1 VRQRRL
7 GGKRGPDHL
16 ELGGEPLELG
26 DPLGGLCLLLVDQ
39 PADPLVRG
47 AAVRADPDRDQGSD
61 LLAAERGYCLRGRV
75 TMRYS
80 DGDTEFVEFTRA
92 DQTPGINT
100 LEL

>member
-1 VRQRRL
+1 V
-7 GGKRGPDHL
+7 
-16 ELGGEPLELG
+16 
-26 DPLGGLCLLLVDQ
+26 
-39 PADPLVRG
+39 PAQTGIR
-47 AAVRADPDRDQGSD
+47 AVIW
-61 LLAAERGYCLRGRV
+61 LAAERGYCLRGRV